1 LDLEV
6 TPNELCEFI
15 TYMKDIL
22 NYPIPNKN
30 CIVGNELQ
38 QDIVLVMEKC
48 LNQLLEKL
56 GAVKF
61 LVAQSLLGTSINKY
75 LECTLLI
82 TGNQMFMRDQYEK
95 TLVFGKTLMYQVQQ
109 MPKVFKL

>member
-1 LDLEV
+1 
-6 TPNELCEFI
+6 
-15 TYMKDIL
+15 MKDIL

-30 CIVGNELQ
+30 CVVGDELQ

-82 TGNQMFMRDQYEK
+82 TGNQIFMKDQYEK
-95 TLVFGKTLMYQVQQ
+95 IMRFDKMLKYQVKRIPQI
-109 MPKVFKL
+109 FK